1 MAIVN
6 KKPAYVV
13 SVKDAY
19 ICFLDTESGA
29 TLTYSDAVTQLPV
42 LKELTVTPST
52 SEKSISASGK
62 IYDKTNK
69 QKGAEIGVEAVAF
82 PSEIV
87 NEALGKTAQSGYV
100 IDATND
106 TQKVFA
112 FGAVYEKSDGSL
124 VYAWYPYC
132 KLAPGEESYSTSEED
147 DDPDPGESYTINAMP
162 APNNVWRVRYFTE
175 LVTTGTPATESEY
188 FATPIYEI
196 PNGEG

>member
-1 MAIVN
+1 M
-6 KKPAYVV
+6 
-13 SVKDAY
+13 
-19 ICFLDTESGA
+19 
-29 TLTYSDAVTQLPV
+29 
-42 LKELTVTPST
+42 
-52 SEKSISASGK
+52 
-62 IYDKTNK
+62 
-69 QKGAEIGVEAVAF
+69 
-82 PSEIV
+82 
-87 NEALGKTAQSGYV
+87 

-112 FGAVYEKSDGSL
+112 FGAVLRKKRWKPCLRMVSVL
-124 VYAWYPYC
+124 QINA
-132 KLAPGEESYSTSEED
+132 GEESYSTSEED